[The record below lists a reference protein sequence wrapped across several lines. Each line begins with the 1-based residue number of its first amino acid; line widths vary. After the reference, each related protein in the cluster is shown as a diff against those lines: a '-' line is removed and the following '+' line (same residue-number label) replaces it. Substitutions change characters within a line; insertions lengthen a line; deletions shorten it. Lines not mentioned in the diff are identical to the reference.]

1 VRSGEDVDPN
11 ICTPV
16 RVAGAAQT
24 SGSSTDQREQH
35 SAGDG
40 AVGKPFG
47 DTGTAAC
54 LLASTALARPGD
66 GAVGWGRLVVCT
78 NVKHQR

>member
-1 VRSGEDVDPN
+1 MLVLHDRPG
-11 ICTPV
+11 
-16 RVAGAAQT
+16 
-24 SGSSTDQREQH
+24 H
-35 SAGDG
+35 S

-66 GAVGWGRLVVCT
+66 GAVGWGRLDGAVGWGRLVVCT
-78 NVKHQR
+78 NVKRHR

>member
-1 VRSGEDVDPN
+1 MLVL
-11 ICTPV
+11 
-16 RVAGAAQT
+16 
-24 SGSSTDQREQH
+24 H
-35 SAGDG
+35 S

-78 NVKHQR
+78 NVKRQR

>member
-1 VRSGEDVDPN
+1 MLVLHDRPG
-11 ICTPV
+11 
-16 RVAGAAQT
+16 
-24 SGSSTDQREQH
+24 H
-35 SAGDG
+35 S

-78 NVKHQR
+78 NVKRHR